1 MRPAASTSSRSN
13 VDSAGAA
20 IRRCLS
26 RETHAGIESW
36 RSGLCRHTQ
45 RKGVTDEAATSGKA
59 SSSRFSAIRKSM
71 QSTGWKV
78 RFMKQT
84 LLHLIAFLFFLQLAA
99 CASVGDPLP
108 SWKDGPARAAIVSFV
123 EAADRPGSPGYIP
136 EAHRIAVFDNDGTL
150 WAEQPAY
157 FQLFFVIDRI
167 KAMAPQHPE
176 WKDKEPFRSIL
187 LGDLKTALSGGE
199 HAILELVAATHAG
212 MTTDEFE
219 DEVRNWIA
227 TARHPTSGR
236 PFTQMVYQPMVEL
249 LAFMRANGFKTYI
262 VSGGG
267 IEFMRPWTEATYGVP
282 PEQVIGSSLKT
293 TFEIRDGEPV
303 LVKQPE
309 VGSIDDKQGK
319 PVNINLHIGRRPV
332 AAFGN
337 SDGDLPMLQWTAGGS
352 GPNLCVLVHHTDAAR
367 EWAYDR
373 TSHIGKLDKAL
384 DEAGKR
390 GWTIVSMKDDWSTVF
405 PSGATVR

>member
-1 MRPAASTSSRSN
+1 
-13 VDSAGAA
+13 
-20 IRRCLS
+20 
-26 RETHAGIESW
+26 
-36 RSGLCRHTQ
+36 
-45 RKGVTDEAATSGKA
+45 
-59 SSSRFSAIRKSM
+59 M

-84 LLHLIAFLFFLQLAA
+84 LLHLIAFLLFLQLAA

-236 PFTQMVYQPMVEL
+236 PFTQMVYRPMVEL
-249 LAFMRANGFKTYI
+249 LAFMRANGFETYI